1 MLRSLHVENIAL
13 IDKINVQFEPGLNI
27 ITGETGAGK
36 SILIDALGSALGEKI
51 EGESLRKG
59 ASKAIAECVFQIR
72 DNAELN
78 NYLKQHEIEDFVDTI
93 ILRKEISDS
102 LRNRAFVN
110 DSPIPNSLLTD
121 IGNLLVDL
129 HGQHEHQSLLKVNYH
144 IQYLDEF
151 GGYDQL
157 LTNMEENYHCYV
169 LLVDDLRLLKDR
181 ERSLAEKRELY
192 QFQITEIKNTNPLK
206 GEEQELIRE
215 EKILQNS
222 EKLFQFS
229 NDLFND
235 FYNNEDSVY
244 DRISAGLN
252 KLNEL
257 VAIDNRFES
266 IKADCN
272 AARVAIEEIAK
283 FLQSYFNNIEF
294 NPERL
299 EQIRLRLG
307 QFSMLKRKYHRNID
321 EIIDYRERLEQELQ
335 DIENLNSH
343 IIEKQKA
350 LEDQQRNLS
359 QLCASLSEQRKQ
371 ASNNLEKEV
380 LARLSQL
387 GMKNARFMVNIEWI
401 PDEAGAAK
409 IDNTKYKTNEKGI
422 DQVEFYIAA
431 NPGEDLKPLARVAS
445 GGEIS
450 RIMLALKS
458 TLAQVDRIPVL
469 IFDEIDLGI
478 SGRIAQAVG
487 LALKR
492 LSKTHQIICITHL
505 PQIAS
510 MGDHHFVVEKILE
523 QDSTRTRIR
532 KLTSEQQAFE
542 IAKLLGGESVTEIHV
557 QAARE
562 LIEEAN
568 SLDHI
573 QETTSKKDE

>member
-1 MLRSLHVENIAL
+1 MLKSLHVENFAL
-13 IDKINVQFEPGLNI
+13 IDKIDVQFAPGLNI

-36 SILIDALGSALGEKI
+36 SILIDSLGSTIGEKI

-59 ASKAIAECVFQIR
+59 TKKAVAEGIFQIK
-72 DNAELN
+72 NNLQLKSYLQQAEV
-78 NYLKQHEIEDFVDTI
+78 EDFGDSL

-110 DSPIPNSLLTD
+110 DSPVPNSLLID
-121 IGNLLVDL
+121 IGDLLVDL
-129 HGQHEHQSLLKVNYH
+129 HGQHEHQSLLRVNYH

-157 LTNMEENYHCYV
+157 LSEVEANYNRFVNLVEE
-169 LLVDDLRLLKDR
+169 LKSLREH
-181 ERSLAEKRELY
+181 ERALSEKRDLY
-192 QFQITEIKNTNPLK
+192 LFQIEEIKNINPLQ
-206 GEEQELIRE
+206 GEEEELVQE

-229 NDLFND
+229 NELFKDLYD
-235 FYNNEDSVY
+235 DQDSVY
-244 DRISAGLN
+244 DRISEALS
-252 KLNEL
+252 KFDEL
-257 VAIDNRFES
+257 AEIDNRFQS
-266 IKADCN
+266 IRSDGD
-272 AARVAIEEIAK
+272 AARVAIEEVAK

-307 QFSMLKRKYHRNID
+307 QFSILKRKYHRTID
-321 EIIDYRERLEQELQ
+321 EIIAYRKQLEQELVS
-335 DIENLNSH
+335 IENLET
-343 IIEKQKA
+343 IVGEKQR
-350 LEDQQRNLS
+350 EIDDQRKKLS
-359 QLCASLSEQRKQ
+359 QLCGTLSNQRKE
-371 ASNNLEKEV
+371 ASKNLEKEV
-380 LARLSQL
+380 LDKLSQL
-387 GMKNARFMVNIEWI
+387 GMKNARFQVNIEWY
-401 PDEAGAAK
+401 PDEKGAAV
-409 IDNTKYKTNEKGI
+409 IDNIHYKTTEKGI
-422 DQVEFYIAA
+422 DQVEFYISA

-458 TLAQVDRIPVL
+458 SLAQVDRIPVL

-510 MGDHHFVVEKILE
+510 MGDHHFVVEKISE
-523 QDSTRTRIR
+523 QEMTRTQIK
-532 KLTSEQQAFE
+532 KLTAEERAFE
-542 IAKLLGGESVTEIHV
+542 IAKLLGGESVTETHV

-562 LIEEAN
+562 LIEEA
-568 SLDHI
+568 
-573 QETTSKKDE
+573 KKFDAES

>member
-1 MLRSLHVENIAL
+1 MLKSLHVENFAL
-13 IDKINVQFEPGLNI
+13 IDKIDVQFEPGLNI

-51 EGESLRKG
+51 ESESLRKG
-59 ASKAIAECVFQIR
+59 APKAISECIFQPV
-72 DNAELN
+72 DNSELN
-78 NYLKQHEIEDFVDTI
+78 NYLQQNEIENFLDTI
-93 ILRKEISDS
+93 ILRKEISDN
-102 LRNRAFVN
+102 LRNRAFIN
-110 DSPIPNSLLTD
+110 DSPVPNALLID

-129 HGQHEHQSLLKVNYH
+129 HGQHEHQSLLNTNYH

-157 LTNMEENYHCYV
+157 RTKVAENYHYYIT
-169 LLVDDLRLLKDR
+169 LIDNLRFLKER
-181 ERSLAEKRELY
+181 ERAFAEKRELF
-192 QFQITEIKNTNPLK
+192 QFQIKEIDNINPLK
-206 GEEQELIRE
+206 GEEQELMQE

-229 NDLFND
+229 NELFND

-244 DRISAGLN
+244 DRISTGFT

-257 VAIDNRFES
+257 SAIDNQFES
-266 IKADCN
+266 IKSDCD

-299 EQIRLRLG
+299 EQIRIRLN
-307 QFSMLKRKYHRNID
+307 QFSMLKRKYHRSID
-321 EIIDYRERLEQELQ
+321 EIADYRKQLEQEVHE
-335 DIENLNSH
+335 IENLGTS
-343 IIEKQKA
+343 ISEKQQEIDDQRKRLTDLCLA
-350 LEDQQRNLS
+350 LS
-359 QLCASLSEQRKQ
+359 AQRKQ
-371 ASNNLEKEV
+371 AANNLEKEV
-380 LARLSQL
+380 LARLNQL
-387 GMKNARFMVNIEWI
+387 GMKNTRFKVNVEWI
-401 PDEAGAAK
+401 VEDQGAVT
-409 IDNTKYKTNEKGI
+409 IDNVCYKTSEKGI
-422 DQVEFYIAA
+422 DQVEFYIAV

-458 TLAQVDRIPVL
+458 TLADVDRIPVL
-469 IFDEIDLGI
+469 IFDEIDMGI

-492 LSKTHQIICITHL
+492 LSQTHQIICITHL

-510 MGDHHFVVEKILE
+510 MGDHHFVVEKISE

-532 KLTSEQQAFE
+532 KLTTDDRAFE
-542 IAKLLGGESVTEIHV
+542 IAKLLGGESLTEIHV

-562 LIEEAN
+562 LIEEAK
-568 SLDHI
+568 SLNHI
-573 QETTSKKDE
+573 HESPGSQ